1 MMTDFASAQMF
12 ARYALSSDFVILDTE
27 TTGLDFDDE
36 PIEIAVL
43 SSTGQPLFD
52 ARVHPVCPV
61 STGAYDVHGIGDV
74 SLAHAPAFSAVYDA
88 LRAALADHLVLVYN
102 SAFDAR
108 ILDRACELYSL
119 PSLVSRLWLDVMEPY
134 AWYCGDWSDYRG
146 SYKWQRLP
154 NYSGRSHSAL
164 GDCFSA
170 LELLRQMAREEVY
183 SAETIADKL
192 ERLDSGATPLTKRLR
207 QGRYISF
214 VDAIRLARAED
225 EVTG

>member
-1 MMTDFASAQMF
+1 MMTDFQSAQMF
-12 ARYALSSDFVILDTE
+12 ARYVLSSDFVILDTE
-27 TTGLDFDDE
+27 TTGLDAYAE

-74 SLAHAPAFSAVYDA
+74 SLAHAPVFSAVYDA

-102 SAFDAR
+102 RDFDAR
-108 ILDRACELYSL
+108 ILDRACELHSL
-119 PSLVSRLWLDVMEPY
+119 PSLISRLWLDVMEPY

-164 GDCFSA
+164 GDCLSV
-170 LELLRQMAREEVY
+170 LELLREMAREEHPRV
-183 SAETIADKL
+183 ETIADKL
-192 ERLDSGATPLTKRLR
+192 ERLDSDATPLTRRLR
-207 QGRYISF
+207 QAGYVSF
-214 VDAIRLARAED
+214 ADSIRLARAEG
-225 EVTG
+225 EVEG